1 MKSTALQW
9 IVPAVV
15 AFALLAAHFGY
26 NEIRVQH
33 HSDRLDAMDIRVER
47 LDNAQDDLTADVLS
61 RLVRIETRQEII
73 LESLDRLSE

>member
-9 IVPAVV
+9 IVPAIV

-33 HSDRLDAMDIRVER
+33 HSDRLDGIDVQIDR
-47 LDNAQDDLTADVLS
+47 LDSAQDDLTADVLS

-73 LESLDRLSE
+73 LESLERLSQ

>member
-1 MKSTALQW
+1 MKAAALQW
-9 IVPAVV
+9 IVPAIV

-33 HSDRLDAMDIRVER
+33 HADRLDAMEVRIEQ
-47 LDNAQDDLTADVLS
+47 LDSAQDDLTADVLS